1 MLILNFQHAAFVKE
15 HTHREKRKERKRE
28 RERIEVE
35 NNNKRKTRG
44 KVGKKQENEYDE
56 GNFWEKGSKL
66 QAT

>member
-15 HTHREKRKERKRE
+15 HTHRERRKKERKRG
-28 RERIEVE
+28 RIEVE